1 MVELIMGRIRVR
13 EQDKKAC
20 CLGLTSL
27 LALPSDQIGGEA
39 PGRVFR
45 AALDLL
51 VAYKDQVAEAAKE
64 EEAEDDDDM
73 DGFQTNDDEDDG
85 SDKEMGVDAE
95 DEDEAD
101 SMRLQKLAAQVCIVL
116 AFEVYLIL
124 GLS

>member
-1 MVELIMGRIRVR
+1 MSATMQNLGKALQSTMASTTLEH
-13 EQDKKAC
+13 DKKVC

-73 DGFQTNDDEDDG
+73 DGFQLMMTRIMVLTRKWE
-85 SDKEMGVDAE
+85 
-95 DEDEAD
+95 
-101 SMRLQKLAAQVCIVL
+101 SMRRMKMKLIA
-116 AFEVYLIL
+116 
-124 GLS
+124 